1 MPSLKYIILSL
12 HCINVVLKDPMG
24 HIDHQLLQDCCWT
37 LSYITEYNGLGL
49 DVSSVLLD
57 SQIVDIL
64 IGLLFHDNDQ
74 DVSSVLLD

>member
-57 SQIVDIL
+57 SQIVFT
-64 IGLLFHDNDQ
+64 GVFQHQKCKMCN
-74 DVSSVLLD
+74 